1 MSKIGKLPIRLPEEV
16 TIKTGGGWAEVVGP
30 KGSIKTKLHEK
41 ALIKITPGEAV
52 VEMTEENLPN
62 IHGTTRALLSN
73 MVKGVTEGWTKTVE
87 LSGTGYRAGT
97 TGSELQLALGFSHP
111 VVIKAPPGINFEVK
125 ENRITVSGMD
135 KIIVGEVAAKIRGLK
150 PADPYKAKGF
160 KYEGEIIIRKVGKA
174 AKAAA

>member
-1 MSKIGKLPIRLPEEV
+1 MSKIGKLPIRLPEGV
-16 TIKTGGGWAEVVGP
+16 TIKTGEGWAEVVGP
-30 KGSIKTKLHEK
+30 KGSIRNILHEK
-41 ALIKITPGEAV
+41 ALVKTTAGEAV
-52 VEMTEENLPN
+52 VEMTEGNLLN

-73 MVKGVTEGWTKTVE
+73 MVRGVTEGWAKTVE

-97 TGSELQLALGFSHP
+97 TGAELQLALGFSHP
-111 VVIKAPPGINFEVK
+111 VVIKAPQGINFEVK
-125 ENRITVSGMD
+125 ENRITVLGID
-135 KIIVGEVAAKIRGLK
+135 KITVGEVAAKIRDLK

>member
-1 MSKIGKLPIRLPEEV
+1 MSKIGKLPIRLPEGV
-16 TIKTGGGWAEVVGP
+16 TLKTGDGWAEVVGP

-41 ALIKITPGEAV
+41 TLIKINSGEAV
-52 VEMTEENLPN
+52 VEMAEGNLLN

-111 VVIKAPPGINFEVK
+111 VVIKAPPGINF
-125 ENRITVSGMD
+125 R
-135 KIIVGEVAAKIRGLK
+135 
-150 PADPYKAKGF
+150 
-160 KYEGEIIIRKVGKA
+160 
-174 AKAAA
+174 